1 MELDRAATSQGDEL
15 VLRRRGDDYDI
26 RFNGWEVMS
35 SNGARSEQAL
45 ARLAFAALGRSP
57 RRVLIGGL
65 GMGYTLRA
73 ALDLAAAD
81 ARIVVCELV
90 PAVAAWVREPL
101 AHLAGR
107 PLDDARVELRLG
119 DVAEFLA
126 EERTGFDM
134 ILLDTD
140 NGPEAVLHEANQFLY
155 RRDGVASAARALAP
169 GGVIGFWSAD
179 RSAAFEQILTDAS
192 DLRWRRVAI
201 DARGDGR
208 GPEHTIYL
216 ILR

>member
-1 MELDRAATSQGDEL
+1 MELDCAATPQGDRL
-15 VLRRRGDDYDI
+15 ILRRRGDAYDI
-26 RFNGWEVMS
+26 RFNGWEAMS

-45 ARLAFAALGRSP
+45 ARLAYEELGRAP

-73 ALDLAAAD
+73 ALDLADAA
-81 ARIVVCELV
+81 AHIVVCELV

-155 RRDGVASAARALAP
+155 RRDGVASAAQALTP
-169 GGVIGFWSAD
+169 GGIIGFWSAD
-179 RSAAFEQILTDAS
+179 RSATFEETLNLS
-192 DLRWRRVAI
+192 GVLWRRVEI

-208 GPEHTIYL
+208 GPEHSLYL
-216 ILR
+216 IGSR